1 MSNGKI
7 SSFFISPPPFA
18 YCISATLVL
27 ISFLILPKPPPILGR
42 DLLSRLKAFLTIPN
56 LSPNLARLLLLE
68 PAISSRPPLPSSVN
82 PTVWETDHPSI
93 ASHHTPVYVRL
104 KDPTKFPN
112 QPQYPISQIHLQGL
126 KPIISK
132 LLHQG
137 LLHPPHSPYNTPI
150 PPVKKQMAPTAWVK
164 AWD

>member
-1 MSNGKI
+1 MHTSKY
-7 SSFFISPPPFA
+7 PF
-18 YCISATLVL
+18 SH
-27 ISFLILPKPPPILGR
+27 SFLILPKPPPILGR
-42 DLLSRLKAFLTIPN
+42 DLLSKSSLFQF
-56 LSPNLARLLLLE
+56 LSPDLAWLLLLE
-68 PAISSRPPLPSSVN
+68 PTMSSPSSLPSSSVSCI
-82 PTVWETDHPSI
+82 VWEIDHPSI